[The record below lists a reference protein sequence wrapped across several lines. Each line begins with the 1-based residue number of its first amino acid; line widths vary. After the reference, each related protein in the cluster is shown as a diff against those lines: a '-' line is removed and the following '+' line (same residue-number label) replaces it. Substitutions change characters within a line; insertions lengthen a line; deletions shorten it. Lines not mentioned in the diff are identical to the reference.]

1 MITYCEKNKIEW
13 AIDASAAMPSEEDL
27 KKIPIEHSP
36 REEKEDEETK
46 DEKKRL
52 TEKQF
57 PFRLRILDLK
67 TNNPIEIK
75 DRLKR

>member
-1 MITYCEKNKIEW
+1 MF
-13 AIDASAAMPSEEDL
+13 SPEELETALGLADC
-27 KKIPIEHSP
+27 PDW
-36 REEKEDEETK
+36 EEKEDEETK